1 MDEEKNN
8 RREFYEN
15 LAKGIN
21 EQNIVFEGEKDI
33 MSQIESLEKEAID
46 QTDIRK
52 KLEIRRK
59 IIGMRAELEIKKI
72 KIANKSVKKHVLGI
86 IRESAIKQGA
96 FNKEES

>member
-1 MDEEKNN
+1 
-8 RREFYEN
+8 
-15 LAKGIN
+15 
-21 EQNIVFEGEKDI
+21 